1 MVECKLC
8 ATCVAVRA
16 TAGAQRE
23 SACLYVC
30 VKGEGFRWWDWQSS
44 AHPSHQSSCPW
55 TPSCSFRHCQ
65 CLSLFSVG
73 LTDPNLVG
81 VAVGCRGRGGAGGWR
96 VPQWRSSLCCWLTSR
111 ARRALHSTTNTR
123 CAMTQCLVV
132 SLAKSEQHLLCTLEF
147 WLFVFS
153 PPLHGPGPGSLLTD
167 VPLTNASSCL
177 SPVPPL
183 SCTHT
188 CA

>member
-1 MVECKLC
+1 MLKIQAVINLALF
-8 ATCVAVRA
+8 AT
-16 TAGAQRE
+16 
-23 SACLYVC
+23 L
-30 VKGEGFRWWDWQSS
+30 
-44 AHPSHQSSCPW
+44 
-55 TPSCSFRHCQ
+55 Q
-65 CLSLFSVG
+65 CLSLSIFMISVG
-73 LTDPNLVG
+73 LTDPNLKW
-81 VAVGCRGRGGAGGWR
+81 ALFVGCWGRGCGGAGGWR